1 MQTSNFRF
9 ENCMISSLVMV
20 KKILFR
26 PRGARIQIGVDQSAR
41 KQTPR
46 RLIYYLT
53 PTNSPKRSKKCEK
66 ASPAGI
72 EPGSH
77 GPKPSVQTNW
87 ARLLSA
93 GRGMCKIERNTARPR
108 WSFKRSRESESCAGM
123 TDRRTDG
130 RTEKKTTKN
139 AENGCRNLTT
149 KNTILLR
156 VLALFGTDQPPRTCR
171 ISIFA
176 LGQVCVGYFLKTPH
190 RLQSY

>member
-1 MQTSNFRF
+1 MSFGCNESFVCVVVCPSYCLTRHESFGQIGYPLEGFGSFVCFMDCLSHCLTDRLKRQCLFGRDSFKRSNR
-9 ENCMISSLVMV
+9 SSVARSDYRIGPSSVAVLNRLSRHFFIEGHLKEPNRPSV
-20 KKILFR
+20 LFR

-66 ASPAGI
+66 PSPAGI

-108 WSFKRSRESESCAGM
+108 
-123 TDRRTDG
+123 
-130 RTEKKTTKN
+130 
-139 AENGCRNLTT
+139 
-149 KNTILLR
+149 
-156 VLALFGTDQPPRTCR
+156 
-171 ISIFA
+171 
-176 LGQVCVGYFLKTPH
+176 
-190 RLQSY
+190 